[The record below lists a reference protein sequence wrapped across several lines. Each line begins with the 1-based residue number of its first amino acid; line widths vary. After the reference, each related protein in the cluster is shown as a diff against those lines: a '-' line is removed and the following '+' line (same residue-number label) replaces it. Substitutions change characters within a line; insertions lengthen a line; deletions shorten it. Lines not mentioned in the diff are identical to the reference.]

1 MKKIV
6 STLIAGL
13 MAFSLVV
20 MGCSN
25 DSSSDNTALM
35 LLVSASSASSGSSGS
50 GSSGGTKPAGGAV
63 NALSGAQAG
72 ATVDLSEYELSDKI
86 ALKVDK
92 AITVKNAILNGGYI
106 TVSEEATLDNV
117 DGGTIVLVGNGKN
130 ATLKDCDA
138 KNVIVKEAEGSR
150 GASDFTLK
158 INGGVVEN
166 IVNDGLNLTIKTT
179 KTTIKKLITKQ
190 SLVINSTEESKIEL
204 ISASAQITLA
214 GKLVIEKAVSENT
227 VKVASNTVSIKKGN
241 VEIVA
246 DDSEYAEDNLNI
258 ETIKAAVGELTDS
271 ESKEISNTLEAV
283 QKEAEEMNSN
293 IQAAEDEANKAL
305 EEYKKA
311 VVTFYLVD
319 EGQVLHEENVPL
331 AEVEKALETLTASIP
346 EGGKIEL
353 FSDEAC
359 TKPVDVKTIKAGDK
373 IYIKV
378 SGDIHDEPV
387 IPGEYVTVYYV
398 EEGKVSHEEKV
409 PLAAVEKV
417 LESMTAGGKIEL
429 FSDEACTKPVEVK
442 NIKAGD
448 KIYIKVSGDI
458 HDEPVIPGE
467 CVTFYVVY
475 EGQVLPDQRII
486 PFAEVEKA
494 LEALTASIPEGGKIE
509 FFSDEAC
516 TTPVD
521 VETIKAGDTIYIKVL
536 IPGGVVTVYFVDEG
550 EVSPGQKVPLTAV
563 EKYLEDMTASIP
575 EGGKIEFFSDEACT
589 TPVDVKDIKDGDKI
603 YIKVS
608 GDIHDEPVIPGEYVT
623 FYEVYEGQV
632 SPERKVPLAALENF
646 LEGMTAGMPAGVEIG
661 LFSDEACT
669 TPVDVET
676 IKAGDIIYIKYPEYS
691 DLPDVPG
698 EPDVDLPVVI
708 VNGENVP
715 LYTMIAD
722 LEDGQLFYINGEVN
736 MENADA
742 WLPMMGNVF
751 IFTYNENMN
760 AWKSETGSVKVNM
773 TRNAAENPYEKG
785 VKVDVWDKSENISFS
800 DKDTAIILNGLVQ
813 GKMYALVMTNS
824 TNDYNTDGKGKH
836 VELYEVVMGE

>member
-35 LLVSASSASSGSSGS
+35 LLVSASSGSSGS

-86 ALKVDK
+86 ALTVDK

-106 TVSEEATLDNV
+106 TVSAEATLDNV
-117 DGGTIVLVGNGKN
+117 EGGTIVLVGNGKN

-138 KNVIVKEAEGSR
+138 KNVIVKEAEPSR
-150 GASDFTLK
+150 EASDFTLK

-166 IVNDGLNLTIKTT
+166 IVNDGLNLTIKTS

-387 IPGEYVTVYYV
+387 TPGECVTFYVVY
-398 EEGKVSHEEKV
+398 EGQVLPDQRIV
-409 PLAAVEKV
+409 PLAEVEKA
-417 LESMTAGGKIEL
+417 LETWTTGIPGGGKIEL

-448 KIYIKVSGDI
+448 KIYVKVSGDI
-458 HDEPVIPGE
+458 HDEPVTPGE
-467 CVTFYVVY
+467 YVIVY
-475 EGQVLPDQRII
+475 FVDEGKVSPEQKVPL
-486 PFAEVEKA
+486 AELKA
-494 LEALTASIPEGGKIE
+494 MTAGKPEGVEI

-521 VETIKAGDTIYIKVL
+521 VTTIKAGDRIYIKYPEH
-536 IPGGVVTVYFVDEG
+536 IPGEPVTPGEYVIVYFVDEG
-550 EVSPGQKVPLTAV
+550 QVSPEQKVPLAEL
-563 EKYLEDMTASIP
+563 EKYLEDMTA
-575 EGGKIEFFSDEACT
+575 EM
-589 TPVDVKDIKDGDKI
+589 KD
-603 YIKVS
+603 
-608 GDIHDEPVIPGEYVT
+608 
-623 FYEVYEGQV
+623 
-632 SPERKVPLAALENF
+632 
-646 LEGMTAGMPAGVEIG
+646 GVEIE

-669 TPVDVET
+669 KPVDVKT
-676 IKAGDIIYIKYPEYS
+676 IKDGDTIYIKVSGHIPS
-691 DLPDVPG
+691 GDVTDLPPY
-698 EPDVDLPVVI
+698 VI
-708 VNGENVP
+708 VNGKNVF
-715 LYTMIAD
+715 LSTMIAD
-722 LEDGQLFYINGEVN
+722 LEDGQTFYINGEVN
-736 MENADA
+736 EESPNE
-742 WLPMMGNVF
+742 WRPMTDNVF

-773 TRNAAENPYEKG
+773 TRDTAAENPYADG
-785 VKVDVWDKSENISFS
+785 VRVSVWDIGENISFS
-800 DKDTAIILNGLVQ
+800 DTDTAIILNGLVQ

-824 TNDYNTDGKGKH
+824 TKPDNTDGKGKH
-836 VELYEVVMGE
+836 VELYEVADTVTLVTVIFGYEMESPNPLDTVKIMDGQKGFKLCADKDGTTEVNVEELKSGDTVYLIIDNM

>member
-35 LLVSASSASSGSSGS
+35 LLVSASSASSGS

-86 ALKVDK
+86 ALTVDK

-150 GASDFTLK
+150 GTSDFTLK

-166 IVNDGLNLTIKTT
+166 IVNDGLNLTIQTT

-227 VKVASNTVSIKKGN
+227 VKIASNTVSIKKGN

-271 ESKEISNTLEAV
+271 ECEAIYKTLTALE
-283 QKEAEEMNSN
+283 KEAEEMESK
-293 IQAAEDEANKAL
+293 IQAAEEEAKKAL
-305 EEYKKA
+305 EEYEKEQEKT
-311 VVTFYLVD
+311 VVTVYFVD
-319 EGQVLHEENVPL
+319 EGKVSPEQKVPL
-331 AEVEKALETLTASIP
+331 AELEKVLKSMTEGMQEGVE
-346 EGGKIEL
+346 IEL

-359 TKPVDVKTIKAGDK
+359 TKPVDVKTIKD
-373 IYIKV
+373 
-378 SGDIHDEPV
+378 
-387 IPGEYVTVYYV
+387 
-398 EEGKVSHEEKV
+398 
-409 PLAAVEKV
+409 
-417 LESMTAGGKIEL
+417 
-429 FSDEACTKPVEVK
+429 
-442 NIKAGD
+442 
-448 KIYIKVSGDI
+448 
-458 HDEPVIPGE
+458 
-467 CVTFYVVY
+467 
-475 EGQVLPDQRII
+475 
-486 PFAEVEKA
+486 
-494 LEALTASIPEGGKIE
+494 
-509 FFSDEAC
+509 
-516 TTPVD
+516 
-521 VETIKAGDTIYIKVL
+521 GDTIYIKV
-536 IPGGVVTVYFVDEG
+536 
-550 EVSPGQKVPLTAV
+550 
-563 EKYLEDMTASIP
+563 
-575 EGGKIEFFSDEACT
+575 
-589 TPVDVKDIKDGDKI
+589 
-603 YIKVS
+603 S
-608 GDIHDEPVIPGEYVT
+608 GLP
-623 FYEVYEGQV
+623 
-632 SPERKVPLAALENF
+632 
-646 LEGMTAGMPAGVEIG
+646 
-661 LFSDEACT
+661 
-669 TPVDVET
+669 
-676 IKAGDIIYIKYPEYS
+676 
-691 DLPDVPG
+691 DLPD
-698 EPDVDLPVVI
+698 EQYVI

-715 LYTMIAD
+715 LSTMIED
-722 LEDGQLFYINGEVN
+722 LENGQSFYINGEVN
-736 MENADA
+736 MEDANA
-742 WLPMMGNVF
+742 WLLMMENVF
-751 IFTYNENMN
+751 IFTYDENMN

-773 TRNAAENPYEKG
+773 TRDAEAADPYADD
-785 VKVDVWDKSENISFS
+785 VKVSVWDLGKNISYS
-800 DKDTAIILNGLVQ
+800 GTAISLNGLEQ
-813 GKMYALVMTNS
+813 GKTYALVMTNS

>member
-35 LLVSASSASSGSSGS
+35 LLVSASSGSSGS

-86 ALKVDK
+86 ALTVDK

-106 TVSEEATLDNV
+106 TVSAEATLDNV

-150 GASDFTLK
+150 GSSDFTLK

-166 IVNDGLNLTIKTT
+166 IVNDGLNLTIQTT

-373 IYIKV
+373 IYIKI

-387 IPGEYVTVYYV
+387 TPGEYVIVYFV
-398 EEGKVSHEEKV
+398 AEGQVSPEQKVS
-409 PLAAVEKV
+409 LAELKA
-417 LESMTAGGKIEL
+417 MTAGKPEGVEIF
-429 FSDEACTKPVEVK
+429 FSDEACTKPVDVET
-442 NIKAGD
+442 IKAGD
-448 KIYIKVSGDI
+448 KIYIKVSG
-458 HDEPVIPGE
+458 HIPG
-467 CVTFYVVY
+467 
-475 EGQVLPDQRII
+475 
-486 PFAEVEKA
+486 
-494 LEALTASIPEGGKIE
+494 
-509 FFSDEAC
+509 
-516 TTPVD
+516 
-521 VETIKAGDTIYIKVL
+521 
-536 IPGGVVTVYFVDEG
+536 
-550 EVSPGQKVPLTAV
+550 
-563 EKYLEDMTASIP
+563 
-575 EGGKIEFFSDEACT
+575 
-589 TPVDVKDIKDGDKI
+589 
-603 YIKVS
+603 
-608 GDIHDEPVIPGEYVT
+608 EPVIPGEYVT

-632 SPERKVPLAALENF
+632 SPERKVPLAELENF
-646 LEGMTAGMPAGVEIG
+646 LKGMTAGMPAGVEIG

-676 IKAGDIIYIKYPEYS
+676 IKAGDRIYIKYPEYI
-691 DLPDVPG
+691 PG

-722 LEDGQLFYINGEVN
+722 LEDGQSFYINGEVN
-736 MENADA
+736 MEDANA
-742 WLPMMGNVF
+742 WLPMTGNVF
-751 IFTYNENMN
+751 IFEYNEKMN
-760 AWKSETGSVKVNM
+760 AWGSKTGSVKVNM
-773 TRNAAENPYEKG
+773 TRNAAENPYEDG
-785 VKVDVWDKSENISFS
+785 VKVSVWDKSENISWEGG
-800 DKDTAIILNGLVQ
+800 AIGLNGLVQ

-824 TNDYNTDGKGKH
+824 TQANNTDGKGKH
-836 VELYEVVMGE
+836 VELYEVVMNGSMGE

>member
-13 MAFSLVV
+13 MAVSLVM

-35 LLVSASSASSGSSGS
+35 LLVSSSGSGS
-50 GSSGGTKPAGGAV
+50 GSSGGTVAAGGAV
-63 NALSGAQAG
+63 KALADAKTGE
-72 ATVDLSEYELSDKI
+72 TVDLSEYKLSDKI
-86 ALKVDK
+86 ALTVDK

-106 TVSEEATLDNV
+106 TVSAEATLDNV
-117 DGGTIVLVGNGKN
+117 EGGTIVLVGNGKN

-138 KNVIVKEAEGSR
+138 KNVIVKEAEPSR
-150 GASDFTLK
+150 EASDFTLK

-166 IVNDGLNLTIKTT
+166 IVNDGLNLTIKTS

-359 TKPVDVKTIKAGDK
+359 TKPV
-373 IYIKV
+373 
-378 SGDIHDEPV
+378 
-387 IPGEYVTVYYV
+387 
-398 EEGKVSHEEKV
+398 
-409 PLAAVEKV
+409 
-417 LESMTAGGKIEL
+417 
-429 FSDEACTKPVEVK
+429 EVK

-448 KIYIKVSGDI
+448 
-458 HDEPVIPGE
+458 
-467 CVTFYVVY
+467 
-475 EGQVLPDQRII
+475 
-486 PFAEVEKA
+486 
-494 LEALTASIPEGGKIE
+494 
-509 FFSDEAC
+509 
-516 TTPVD
+516 
-521 VETIKAGDTIYIKVL
+521 
-536 IPGGVVTVYFVDEG
+536 
-550 EVSPGQKVPLTAV
+550 
-563 EKYLEDMTASIP
+563 
-575 EGGKIEFFSDEACT
+575 
-589 TPVDVKDIKDGDKI
+589 
-603 YIKVS
+603 
-608 GDIHDEPVIPGEYVT
+608 
-623 FYEVYEGQV
+623 
-632 SPERKVPLAALENF
+632 
-646 LEGMTAGMPAGVEIG
+646 
-661 LFSDEACT
+661 
-669 TPVDVET
+669 
-676 IKAGDIIYIKYPEYS
+676 
-691 DLPDVPG
+691 
-698 EPDVDLPVVI
+698 
-708 VNGENVP
+708 
-715 LYTMIAD
+715 
-722 LEDGQLFYINGEVN
+722 
-736 MENADA
+736 
-742 WLPMMGNVF
+742 
-751 IFTYNENMN
+751 
-760 AWKSETGSVKVNM
+760 
-773 TRNAAENPYEKG
+773 
-785 VKVDVWDKSENISFS
+785 
-800 DKDTAIILNGLVQ
+800 
-813 GKMYALVMTNS
+813 
-824 TNDYNTDGKGKH
+824 
-836 VELYEVVMGE
+836 

>member
-35 LLVSASSASSGSSGS
+35 LLVSASSGSSGS

-86 ALKVDK
+86 ALTVDK

-106 TVSEEATLDNV
+106 TVSAEATLDNV

-166 IVNDGLNLTIKTT
+166 IVNDGLNLTIQTT

-387 IPGEYVTVYYV
+387 IPGECVTFYVVY
-398 EEGKVSHEEKV
+398 EGQVSPEQKV
-409 PLAAVEKV
+409 PLTAVEKY
-417 LESMTAGGKIEL
+417 LESMTAGMPAGVEIGL
-429 FSDEACTKPVEVK
+429 FSDEACTTPVDVET
-442 NIKAGD
+442 IKAGD

-475 EGQVLPDQRII
+475 EGQV
-486 PFAEVEKA
+486 
-494 LEALTASIPEGGKIE
+494 SPE
-509 FFSDEAC
+509 
-516 TTPVD
+516 
-521 VETIKAGDTIYIKVL
+521 
-536 IPGGVVTVYFVDEG
+536 
-550 EVSPGQKVPLTAV
+550 QKVPLTAV
-563 EKYLEDMTASIP
+563 EKYLES
-575 EGGKIEFFSDEACT
+575 
-589 TPVDVKDIKDGDKI
+589 
-603 YIKVS
+603 
-608 GDIHDEPVIPGEYVT
+608 
-623 FYEVYEGQV
+623 
-632 SPERKVPLAALENF
+632 
-646 LEGMTAGMPAGVEIG
+646 MTAGMPAGVEIG

-669 TPVDVET
+669 TPVDVTT
-676 IKAGDIIYIKYPEYS
+676 IKAGDRIYIKYPEYS
-691 DLPDVPG
+691 DLPDVNL
-698 EPDVDLPVVI
+698 PDVI
-708 VNGENVP
+708 VNGETVP
-715 LYTMIAD
+715 LSTMIED
-722 LEDGQLFYINGEVN
+722 LENGQSFYINGEVN
-736 MENADA
+736 MEDANA

-751 IFTYNENMN
+751 IFAYNEKMN
-760 AWKSETGSVKVNM
+760 AWGSKTGSVKVNM
-773 TRNAAENPYEKG
+773 TRNAAENPYENG
-785 VKVDVWDKSENISFS
+785 VKVSVWDKSENISWEGG
-800 DKDTAIILNGLVQ
+800 AIGLNGLVQ

-824 TNDYNTDGKGKH
+824 EQANNTDGKGKH
-836 VELYEVVMGE
+836 VELYEVAMNGIMGE

>member
-35 LLVSASSASSGSSGS
+35 LLVSASSASSGS

-86 ALKVDK
+86 ALTVDK

-106 TVSEEATLDNV
+106 TVSAEATLDNV

-166 IVNDGLNLTIKTT
+166 IVNDGLNLTIQTT

-359 TKPVDVKTIKAGDK
+359 TTPVDVTTIKAGDK
-373 IYIKV
+373 IYIK
-378 SGDIHDEPV
+378 
-387 IPGEYVTVYYV
+387 
-398 EEGKVSHEEKV
+398 
-409 PLAAVEKV
+409 
-417 LESMTAGGKIEL
+417 
-429 FSDEACTKPVEVK
+429 
-442 NIKAGD
+442 
-448 KIYIKVSGDI
+448 
-458 HDEPVIPGE
+458 
-467 CVTFYVVY
+467 
-475 EGQVLPDQRII
+475 
-486 PFAEVEKA
+486 
-494 LEALTASIPEGGKIE
+494 
-509 FFSDEAC
+509 
-516 TTPVD
+516 
-521 VETIKAGDTIYIKVL
+521 
-536 IPGGVVTVYFVDEG
+536 
-550 EVSPGQKVPLTAV
+550 
-563 EKYLEDMTASIP
+563 
-575 EGGKIEFFSDEACT
+575 
-589 TPVDVKDIKDGDKI
+589 
-603 YIKVS
+603 
-608 GDIHDEPVIPGEYVT
+608 
-623 FYEVYEGQV
+623 
-632 SPERKVPLAALENF
+632 
-646 LEGMTAGMPAGVEIG
+646 
-661 LFSDEACT
+661 
-669 TPVDVET
+669 
-676 IKAGDIIYIKYPEYS
+676 YPEYI
-691 DLPDVPG
+691 PG

-715 LYTMIAD
+715 LSTMIED
-722 LEDGQLFYINGEVN
+722 LENGQSFYINGEVN
-736 MENADA
+736 MEDANA
-742 WLPMMGNVF
+742 WLPMTGNVF
-751 IFTYNENMN
+751 IFEYNEKMN
-760 AWKSETGSVKVNM
+760 AWGSKTGSVKVNM
-773 TRNAAENPYEKG
+773 TRNAAENPYENG
-785 VKVDVWDKSENISFS
+785 VKVSVWDKSENISWA
-800 DKDTAIILNGLVQ
+800 DTAISLDGLVQ
-813 GKMYALVMTNS
+813 GKTYALVMTNS
-824 TNDYNTDGKGKH
+824 TQANNTDGKGKH
-836 VELYEVVMGE
+836 VELYEVVMNGSMGE

>member
-13 MAFSLVV
+13 MAVSLVM

-35 LLVSASSASSGSSGS
+35 LLVSSSVSSSGSSD
-50 GSSGGTKPAGGAV
+50 GTVAAGGAV
-63 NALSGAQAG
+63 KALADAKAG
-72 ATVDLSEYELSDKI
+72 ETVDLSEYKLSDKI
-86 ALKVDK
+86 ALTVDK
-92 AITVKNAILNGGYI
+92 AITVKNAKLNGGYI
-106 TVSEEATLDNV
+106 TVSEKATLDNV
-117 DGGTIVLVGNGKN
+117 DGGTIVLDGNGKN
-130 ATLKDCDA
+130 ATLKDCDV
-138 KNVIVKEAEGSR
+138 KNVIVKEAELSR
-150 GASDFTLK
+150 GVSDFTLK
-158 INGGVVEN
+158 IIGGIVEN
-166 IVNDGLNLTIKTT
+166 IVNNIQGLAIETT

-190 SLVINSTEESKIEL
+190 NLVINSTDDSKIEL
-204 ISASAQITLA
+204 ISASEQITLA
-214 GKLVIEKAVSENT
+214 GKLVIEKAVSEKT
-227 VKVASNTVSIKKGN
+227 VKVASNTVSIKKGK

-258 ETIKAAVGELTDS
+258 ETIKAAVDELTDS
-271 ESKEISNTLEAV
+271 ESKEISNTLEDLK
-283 QKEAEEMNSN
+283 KEAEEMESN

-311 VVTFYLVD
+311 VVTFYLVE
-319 EGQVLHEENVPL
+319 EGKVSHEENVPL

-359 TKPVDVKTIKAGDK
+359 TKPVEVKNIKAGDK

-387 IPGEYVTVYYV
+387 TPGECVTFYVVY
-398 EEGKVSHEEKV
+398 EGQVLPDQRIV
-409 PLAAVEKV
+409 PLAEVEKA
-417 LESMTAGGKIEL
+417 LETWTTGGKIEL

-467 CVTFYVVY
+467 YFIVCFVD
-475 EGQVLPDQRII
+475 EGQVSSEQKVPLS
-486 PFAEVEKA
+486 E
-494 LEALTASIPEGGKIE
+494 LENFLKSMTVGGKIE
-509 FFSDEAC
+509 
-516 TTPVD
+516 
-521 VETIKAGDTIYIKVL
+521 
-536 IPGGVVTVYFVDEG
+536 
-550 EVSPGQKVPLTAV
+550 
-563 EKYLEDMTASIP
+563 
-575 EGGKIEFFSDEACT
+575 
-589 TPVDVKDIKDGDKI
+589 
-603 YIKVS
+603 
-608 GDIHDEPVIPGEYVT
+608 
-623 FYEVYEGQV
+623 
-632 SPERKVPLAALENF
+632 
-646 LEGMTAGMPAGVEIG
+646 

-676 IKAGDIIYIKYPEYS
+676 IKAGDKIYIKYPEIS
-691 DLPDVPG
+691 DLPDVP
-698 EPDVDLPVVI
+698 DLPDEPYAI

-715 LYTMIAD
+715 LSTMFAD
-722 LEDGQLFYINGEVN
+722 LENGQSFYINGEVN
-736 MENADA
+736 MGNENG
-742 WLPMMGNVF
+742 WLPMTGNVF
-751 IFTYNENMN
+751 IFEYDEKMN
-760 AWKSETGSVKVNM
+760 AWGSKTGSVKVNM
-773 TRNAAENPYEKG
+773 TRNAKAADPYADG
-785 VKVDVWDKSENISFS
+785 VRVSVWDKSENISFS

>member
-13 MAFSLVV
+13 MAFSLVM

-25 DSSSDNTALM
+25 DSSSDNSALM
-35 LLVSASSASSGSSGS
+35 LLVSGSGSGS
-50 GSSGGTKPAGGAV
+50 GSSGGTVAAGGAV
-63 NALSGAQAG
+63 KALADAKTGE
-72 ATVDLSEYELSDKI
+72 TVDLSEYKLSDKI
-86 ALKVDK
+86 ALTVDK

-166 IVNDGLNLTIKTT
+166 IVNDGLNLTIQTT

-214 GKLVIEKAVSENT
+214 GKLVIEKAVSENI

-373 IYIKV
+373 IYIKI

-387 IPGEYVTVYYV
+387 TPGECVTFYVVYKGQV
-398 EEGKVSHEEKV
+398 LPDQRIV
-409 PLAAVEKV
+409 PLAEVEKA
-417 LESMTAGGKIEL
+417 LETWTTGIPGGGKIEL

-458 HDEPVIPGE
+458 HDEPVTPGEYVIVYFVDEGKVSPEQKVPLAELKAMTAGKPEGVEIFFSDEACTTPVDVTTIKAGDKIYIKYPEHIPGEPVTPGE

-475 EGQVLPDQRII
+475 EGQVSH
-486 PFAEVEKA
+486 E
-494 LEALTASIPEGGKIE
+494 
-509 FFSDEAC
+509 
-516 TTPVD
+516 
-521 VETIKAGDTIYIKVL
+521 
-536 IPGGVVTVYFVDEG
+536 
-550 EVSPGQKVPLTAV
+550 QKVPLA
-563 EKYLEDMTASIP
+563 E
-575 EGGKIEFFSDEACT
+575 
-589 TPVDVKDIKDGDKI
+589 
-603 YIKVS
+603 
-608 GDIHDEPVIPGEYVT
+608 
-623 FYEVYEGQV
+623 
-632 SPERKVPLAALENF
+632 LENF
-646 LEGMTAGMPAGVEIG
+646 LKGMTAGMPAGVEIG

-676 IKAGDIIYIKYPEYS
+676 IKAGDKIYIKYPEYI
-691 DLPDVPG
+691 PG

-722 LEDGQLFYINGEVN
+722 LEDGQSFYINGEVN
-736 MENADA
+736 MGNENG
-742 WLPMMGNVF
+742 WLPMMENVF
-751 IFTYNENMN
+751 IFMYDEKMN
-760 AWKSETGSVKVNM
+760 AWGSKTGSVKVNM
-773 TRNAAENPYEKG
+773 TRDEAAENPYADG
-785 VKVDVWDKSENISFS
+785 VKVVVWDKGENISWAEG
-800 DKDTAIILNGLVQ
+800 AISLDGLVQ

-824 TNDYNTDGKGKH
+824 KQDANTDGKGKH
-836 VELYEVVMGE
+836 VELYEVVMNGSMGE

>member
-35 LLVSASSASSGSSGS
+35 LLVSASSASSGS

-86 ALKVDK
+86 ALTVDK

-150 GASDFTLK
+150 GTSDFTLK

-166 IVNDGLNLTIKTT
+166 IVNDGLNLTIQTT

-227 VKVASNTVSIKKGN
+227 VKIASNTVSIKKGN

-258 ETIKAAVGELTDS
+258 EPIKAAVGELTDS
-271 ESKEISNTLEAV
+271 ECEAIYKTLTALE
-283 QKEAEEMNSN
+283 KEAEEMESK
-293 IQAAEDEANKAL
+293 IQAAEEEAKKAL
-305 EEYKKA
+305 EEYEKEQEKT
-311 VVTFYLVD
+311 VVTVYFVD
-319 EGQVLHEENVPL
+319 EGKVSPEQKVPL
-331 AEVEKALETLTASIP
+331 AELEKVLKSMTEGMQEGVE
-346 EGGKIEL
+346 IEL

-359 TKPVDVKTIKAGDK
+359 TKPVDVKTIKD
-373 IYIKV
+373 
-378 SGDIHDEPV
+378 
-387 IPGEYVTVYYV
+387 
-398 EEGKVSHEEKV
+398 
-409 PLAAVEKV
+409 
-417 LESMTAGGKIEL
+417 
-429 FSDEACTKPVEVK
+429 
-442 NIKAGD
+442 
-448 KIYIKVSGDI
+448 
-458 HDEPVIPGE
+458 
-467 CVTFYVVY
+467 
-475 EGQVLPDQRII
+475 
-486 PFAEVEKA
+486 
-494 LEALTASIPEGGKIE
+494 
-509 FFSDEAC
+509 
-516 TTPVD
+516 
-521 VETIKAGDTIYIKVL
+521 GDTIYIKV
-536 IPGGVVTVYFVDEG
+536 
-550 EVSPGQKVPLTAV
+550 
-563 EKYLEDMTASIP
+563 
-575 EGGKIEFFSDEACT
+575 
-589 TPVDVKDIKDGDKI
+589 
-603 YIKVS
+603 S
-608 GDIHDEPVIPGEYVT
+608 GLP
-623 FYEVYEGQV
+623 
-632 SPERKVPLAALENF
+632 
-646 LEGMTAGMPAGVEIG
+646 
-661 LFSDEACT
+661 
-669 TPVDVET
+669 
-676 IKAGDIIYIKYPEYS
+676 
-691 DLPDVPG
+691 DLPD
-698 EPDVDLPVVI
+698 EQYVI

-715 LYTMIAD
+715 LSTMIED
-722 LEDGQLFYINGEVN
+722 LENGQSFYINGEVN
-736 MENADA
+736 MEDANA
-742 WLPMMGNVF
+742 WLLMMENVF
-751 IFTYNENMN
+751 IFTYDENMN

-773 TRNAAENPYEKG
+773 TRDAEAADPYADD
-785 VKVDVWDKSENISFS
+785 VKVSVWDLGKNISYS
-800 DKDTAIILNGLVQ
+800 GTAISLNGLEQ
-813 GKMYALVMTNS
+813 GKTYALVMTNS

>member
-35 LLVSASSASSGSSGS
+35 LLVSASSGSSGS

-86 ALKVDK
+86 ALTVDK

-106 TVSEEATLDNV
+106 TVSAEATLDNV

-166 IVNDGLNLTIKTT
+166 IVNDGLNLTIQTT

-387 IPGEYVTVYYV
+387 TPGECVTFYVVY
-398 EEGKVSHEEKV
+398 EGQVLPDQRIV
-409 PLAAVEKV
+409 PLAEVEKA
-417 LESMTAGGKIEL
+417 LETWTTGIPGGGKIEL

-448 KIYIKVSGDI
+448 KIYVKVSGDI
-458 HDEPVIPGE
+458 PG
-467 CVTFYVVY
+467 
-475 EGQVLPDQRII
+475 
-486 PFAEVEKA
+486 
-494 LEALTASIPEGGKIE
+494 
-509 FFSDEAC
+509 
-516 TTPVD
+516 
-521 VETIKAGDTIYIKVL
+521 
-536 IPGGVVTVYFVDEG
+536 
-550 EVSPGQKVPLTAV
+550 
-563 EKYLEDMTASIP
+563 
-575 EGGKIEFFSDEACT
+575 
-589 TPVDVKDIKDGDKI
+589 
-603 YIKVS
+603 
-608 GDIHDEPVIPGEYVT
+608 EPVIPGEYFIVC
-623 FYEVYEGQV
+623 FVDEGQV
-632 SPERKVPLAALENF
+632 SPEQKVPLAELENF
-646 LEGMTAGMPAGVEIG
+646 LKSMTAGGKIE

-676 IKAGDIIYIKYPEYS
+676 IEAGDKIYIKYPEYI
-691 DLPDVPG
+691 
-698 EPDVDLPVVI
+698 PV
-708 VNGENVP
+708 NQ
-715 LYTMIAD
+715 M
-722 LEDGQLFYINGEVN
+722 
-736 MENADA
+736 
-742 WLPMMGNVF
+742 
-751 IFTYNENMN
+751 
-760 AWKSETGSVKVNM
+760 
-773 TRNAAENPYEKG
+773 
-785 VKVDVWDKSENISFS
+785 
-800 DKDTAIILNGLVQ
+800 
-813 GKMYALVMTNS
+813 
-824 TNDYNTDGKGKH
+824 
-836 VELYEVVMGE
+836 

>member
-35 LLVSASSASSGSSGS
+35 LLVSASSASSGS

-86 ALKVDK
+86 ALTVDK

-166 IVNDGLNLTIKTT
+166 IVNDGLNLTIQTT

-227 VKVASNTVSIKKGN
+227 VKIASNTVSIKKGN

-271 ESKEISNTLEAV
+271 ECEAIYKTLTALE
-283 QKEAEEMNSN
+283 KEAEEMESK
-293 IQAAEDEANKAL
+293 IQAAEEEAKKAL
-305 EEYKKA
+305 EEYEKEQEKT
-311 VVTFYLVD
+311 VVTVYFVD
-319 EGQVLHEENVPL
+319 EGKVSPEQKVPL
-331 AEVEKALETLTASIP
+331 AELEKVLESMTADDVEI
-346 EGGKIEL
+346 GL

-373 IYIKV
+373 IYIQV
-378 SGDIHDEPV
+378 LISGGV
-387 IPGEYVTVYYV
+387 VTVYFV
-398 EEGKVSHEEKV
+398 DEGQVLPEQKV
-409 PLAAVEKV
+409 PLAELEKV
-417 LESMTAGGKIEL
+417 LKSMTEGMQEGVEIEL
-429 FSDEACTKPVEVK
+429 FSDEACTKPVDVK
-442 NIKAGD
+442 
-448 KIYIKVSGDI
+448 
-458 HDEPVIPGE
+458 
-467 CVTFYVVY
+467 
-475 EGQVLPDQRII
+475 
-486 PFAEVEKA
+486 
-494 LEALTASIPEGGKIE
+494 
-509 FFSDEAC
+509 
-516 TTPVD
+516 
-521 VETIKAGDTIYIKVL
+521 TIKDGDTIYIKV
-536 IPGGVVTVYFVDEG
+536 
-550 EVSPGQKVPLTAV
+550 
-563 EKYLEDMTASIP
+563 
-575 EGGKIEFFSDEACT
+575 
-589 TPVDVKDIKDGDKI
+589 
-603 YIKVS
+603 S
-608 GDIHDEPVIPGEYVT
+608 GLP
-623 FYEVYEGQV
+623 
-632 SPERKVPLAALENF
+632 
-646 LEGMTAGMPAGVEIG
+646 
-661 LFSDEACT
+661 
-669 TPVDVET
+669 
-676 IKAGDIIYIKYPEYS
+676 
-691 DLPDVPG
+691 DLPD
-698 EPDVDLPVVI
+698 EQYVI

-715 LYTMIAD
+715 LSTMIED

-736 MENADA
+736 MGNENG

-751 IFTYNENMN
+751 TFTYDEKMN
-760 AWKSETGSVKVNM
+760 AWGSKTGSVKVNM
-773 TRNAAENPYEKG
+773 TRDEAAENPYADG
-785 VKVDVWDKSENISFS
+785 VKVVVWDKGENISWA
-800 DKDTAIILNGLVQ
+800 DGAISLDGLVQ
-813 GKMYALVMTNS
+813 GKSYALVMTNS
-824 TNDYNTDGKGKH
+824 TQANNTDGKGKH
-836 VELYEVVMGE
+836 VELYEVVMNGSMGE

>member
-35 LLVSASSASSGSSGS
+35 LLVSASSASSGS

-86 ALKVDK
+86 ALTVDK

-166 IVNDGLNLTIKTT
+166 IVNDGLNLTIQTT

-227 VKVASNTVSIKKGN
+227 VKIASNTVSIKKGN

-271 ESKEISNTLEAV
+271 ECEAIYKTLTALE
-283 QKEAEEMNSN
+283 KEAEEMESK
-293 IQAAEDEANKAL
+293 IQAAEEEAKKAL
-305 EEYKKA
+305 EEYEKEQEKT
-311 VVTFYLVD
+311 VVTVYFVD
-319 EGQVLHEENVPL
+319 EGKVSPEQKVPL
-331 AEVEKALETLTASIP
+331 AELEKVLEGMTADDVE
-346 EGGKIEL
+346 IEL

-359 TKPVDVKTIKAGDK
+359 TKPVDVKTIKD
-373 IYIKV
+373 
-378 SGDIHDEPV
+378 
-387 IPGEYVTVYYV
+387 
-398 EEGKVSHEEKV
+398 
-409 PLAAVEKV
+409 
-417 LESMTAGGKIEL
+417 
-429 FSDEACTKPVEVK
+429 
-442 NIKAGD
+442 
-448 KIYIKVSGDI
+448 
-458 HDEPVIPGE
+458 
-467 CVTFYVVY
+467 
-475 EGQVLPDQRII
+475 
-486 PFAEVEKA
+486 
-494 LEALTASIPEGGKIE
+494 
-509 FFSDEAC
+509 
-516 TTPVD
+516 
-521 VETIKAGDTIYIKVL
+521 GDTIYIKV
-536 IPGGVVTVYFVDEG
+536 
-550 EVSPGQKVPLTAV
+550 
-563 EKYLEDMTASIP
+563 
-575 EGGKIEFFSDEACT
+575 
-589 TPVDVKDIKDGDKI
+589 
-603 YIKVS
+603 S
-608 GDIHDEPVIPGEYVT
+608 GLP
-623 FYEVYEGQV
+623 
-632 SPERKVPLAALENF
+632 
-646 LEGMTAGMPAGVEIG
+646 
-661 LFSDEACT
+661 
-669 TPVDVET
+669 
-676 IKAGDIIYIKYPEYS
+676 
-691 DLPDVPG
+691 DLPD
-698 EPDVDLPVVI
+698 EQYVI

-715 LYTMIAD
+715 LSTMIED

-736 MENADA
+736 MGNENG

-751 IFTYNENMN
+751 TFTYDEKMN
-760 AWKSETGSVKVNM
+760 AWGSKTGSVKVNM
-773 TRNAAENPYEKG
+773 TRDEAAENPYADG
-785 VKVDVWDKSENISFS
+785 VKVAVWDLGKNISHS
-800 DKDTAIILNGLVQ
+800 GGAISLNGLEQ

-824 TNDYNTDGKGKH
+824 TNAYNTDGKGKH
-836 VELYEVVMGE
+836 VELYEVAMNGSMGE

>member
-35 LLVSASSASSGSSGS
+35 LLVSASSASSGS

-86 ALKVDK
+86 ALTVDK

-106 TVSEEATLDNV
+106 TVSAEATLDNV

-166 IVNDGLNLTIKTT
+166 IVNDGLNLTIQTT

-271 ESKEISNTLEAV
+271 ESKEISNTLEDLK
-283 QKEAEEMNSN
+283 KEAEEMESN

-319 EGQVLHEENVPL
+319 EGKVSHEENVPL

-359 TKPVDVKTIKAGDK
+359 TKPVDVKTIKAGDT
-373 IYIKV
+373 IYIQV
-378 SGDIHDEPV
+378 LISGGV
-387 IPGEYVTVYYV
+387 VTVCFV
-398 EEGKVSHEEKV
+398 DEGKVSPEQKL
-409 PLAAVEKV
+409 PLAELEKV
-417 LESMTAGGKIEL
+417 LKSMTEGMQEGVEIEL
-429 FSDEACTKPVEVK
+429 FSDEACTKPVDVK
-442 NIKAGD
+442 
-448 KIYIKVSGDI
+448 
-458 HDEPVIPGE
+458 
-467 CVTFYVVY
+467 
-475 EGQVLPDQRII
+475 
-486 PFAEVEKA
+486 
-494 LEALTASIPEGGKIE
+494 
-509 FFSDEAC
+509 
-516 TTPVD
+516 
-521 VETIKAGDTIYIKVL
+521 TIKDGDTIYIKV
-536 IPGGVVTVYFVDEG
+536 
-550 EVSPGQKVPLTAV
+550 
-563 EKYLEDMTASIP
+563 
-575 EGGKIEFFSDEACT
+575 
-589 TPVDVKDIKDGDKI
+589 
-603 YIKVS
+603 S
-608 GDIHDEPVIPGEYVT
+608 GLP
-623 FYEVYEGQV
+623 
-632 SPERKVPLAALENF
+632 
-646 LEGMTAGMPAGVEIG
+646 
-661 LFSDEACT
+661 
-669 TPVDVET
+669 
-676 IKAGDIIYIKYPEYS
+676 
-691 DLPDVPG
+691 DLPD
-698 EPDVDLPVVI
+698 EQYVI

-715 LYTMIAD
+715 LSTMIED

-736 MENADA
+736 MGNENG
-742 WLPMMGNVF
+742 WLPMMENVF
-751 IFTYNENMN
+751 IFEYDENMN

-773 TRNAAENPYEKG
+773 TRDAEAADPYADG
-785 VKVDVWDKSENISFS
+785 VKVAVWDLGKNISHS
-800 DKDTAIILNGLVQ
+800 GGAIILNGLVQ

>member
-35 LLVSASSASSGSSGS
+35 LLVSASSASSGS

-86 ALKVDK
+86 ALTVDK

-166 IVNDGLNLTIKTT
+166 IVNDGLNLTIQTT

-227 VKVASNTVSIKKGN
+227 VKIASNTVSIKKGN

-271 ESKEISNTLEAV
+271 ECEAIYKTLTALE
-283 QKEAEEMNSN
+283 KEAEEMESK
-293 IQAAEDEANKAL
+293 IQAAEEEAKKAL
-305 EEYKKA
+305 EEYEKEQEKT
-311 VVTFYLVD
+311 VVTVYFVD
-319 EGQVLHEENVPL
+319 EGKVSPEQKVPL
-331 AEVEKALETLTASIP
+331 AELEKVLESMTADDVEI
-346 EGGKIEL
+346 GL

-373 IYIKV
+373 IYIQV
-378 SGDIHDEPV
+378 LISGGV
-387 IPGEYVTVYYV
+387 VTVYFV
-398 EEGKVSHEEKV
+398 DEGQVLPEQKV
-409 PLAAVEKV
+409 PLAELEKV
-417 LESMTAGGKIEL
+417 LKSMTEGMQEGVEIEL
-429 FSDEACTKPVEVK
+429 FSDEACTKPVDVK
-442 NIKAGD
+442 
-448 KIYIKVSGDI
+448 
-458 HDEPVIPGE
+458 
-467 CVTFYVVY
+467 
-475 EGQVLPDQRII
+475 
-486 PFAEVEKA
+486 
-494 LEALTASIPEGGKIE
+494 
-509 FFSDEAC
+509 
-516 TTPVD
+516 
-521 VETIKAGDTIYIKVL
+521 TIKDGDTIYIKVHEL
-536 IPGGVVTVYFVDEG
+536 P
-550 EVSPGQKVPLTAV
+550 
-563 EKYLEDMTASIP
+563 
-575 EGGKIEFFSDEACT
+575 
-589 TPVDVKDIKDGDKI
+589 
-603 YIKVS
+603 
-608 GDIHDEPVIPGEYVT
+608 
-623 FYEVYEGQV
+623 
-632 SPERKVPLAALENF
+632 
-646 LEGMTAGMPAGVEIG
+646 
-661 LFSDEACT
+661 
-669 TPVDVET
+669 
-676 IKAGDIIYIKYPEYS
+676 
-691 DLPDVPG
+691 DLPD
-698 EPDVDLPVVI
+698 EPDVI

-715 LYTMIAD
+715 LSTMIED

-736 MENADA
+736 MEDANA
-742 WLPMMGNVF
+742 WLPMTGNVF
-751 IFTYNENMN
+751 IFAYNEKMN
-760 AWKSETGSVKVNM
+760 AWGSKTGSVKVNM
-773 TRNAAENPYEKG
+773 TRNAAENPYEDG
-785 VKVDVWDKSENISFS
+785 VKVSVWDKSENISWA
-800 DKDTAIILNGLVQ
+800 DTAISLNGLEQ
-813 GKMYALVMTNS
+813 GKTYALVMTNS
-824 TNDYNTDGKGKH
+824 TQANNTDGKGKH
-836 VELYEVVMGE
+836 VELYEVVMNGSMGE

>member
-1 MKKIV
+1 M
-6 STLIAGL
+6 
-13 MAFSLVV
+13 
-20 MGCSN
+20 
-25 DSSSDNTALM
+25 
-35 LLVSASSASSGSSGS
+35 LVSASSASSGS

-86 ALKVDK
+86 ALTVDK

-106 TVSEEATLDNV
+106 TVSAEATLDNV

-166 IVNDGLNLTIKTT
+166 IVNDGLNLTIQTT

-387 IPGEYVTVYYV
+387 T
-398 EEGKVSHEEKV
+398 
-409 PLAAVEKV
+409 
-417 LESMTAGGKIEL
+417 
-429 FSDEACTKPVEVK
+429 
-442 NIKAGD
+442 
-448 KIYIKVSGDI
+448 
-458 HDEPVIPGE
+458 PGE

-475 EGQVLPDQRII
+475 EGQVSPEQKVSL
-486 PFAEVEKA
+486 AELKA
-494 LEALTASIPEGGKIE
+494 MTAGKPEGVEI

-521 VETIKAGDTIYIKVL
+521 VETIKAGDRIYIKYPEH
-536 IPGGVVTVYFVDEG
+536 IPGEPVTPGEYVIVYFVAEG
-550 EVSPGQKVPLTAV
+550 QVSPEQKVSLA
-563 EKYLEDMTASIP
+563 ELKAMTAGIP
-575 EGGKIEFFSDEACT
+575 EGVEIGFFSDEACT
-589 TPVDVKDIKDGDKI
+589 TPVDV
-603 YIKVS
+603 
-608 GDIHDEPVIPGEYVT
+608 T
-623 FYEVYEGQV
+623 
-632 SPERKVPLAALENF
+632 
-646 LEGMTAGMPAGVEIG
+646 
-661 LFSDEACT
+661 
-669 TPVDVET
+669 T
-676 IKAGDIIYIKYPEYS
+676 IKAGDKIYIKYPEYI
-691 DLPDVPG
+691 PG

-715 LYTMIAD
+715 LSTMIED
-722 LEDGQLFYINGEVN
+722 LENGQSFYINGEVN
-736 MENADA
+736 MEDANA
-742 WLPMMGNVF
+742 WLPMTGNVF
-751 IFTYNENMN
+751 IFEYNEKMN
-760 AWKSETGSVKVNM
+760 AWGSKTGSVKVNM
-773 TRNAAENPYEKG
+773 TRNAAENPYENG
-785 VKVDVWDKSENISFS
+785 VKVSVWDKSENISWA
-800 DKDTAIILNGLVQ
+800 DTAISLDGLVQ
-813 GKMYALVMTNS
+813 GKTYALVMTNS
-824 TNDYNTDGKGKH
+824 TQANNTDGKGKH
-836 VELYEVVMGE
+836 VELYEVVMNGSMGE

>member
-6 STLIAGL
+6 STLIVGL

-35 LLVSASSASSGSSGS
+35 LLVSASSASSGS

-117 DGGTIVLVGNGKN
+117 DGGIIVLVGNGKN

-204 ISASAQITLA
+204 ISASEQITLA
-214 GKLVIEKAVSENT
+214 GKLVIEKAVSEKT

-305 EEYKKA
+305 EEYKKEQEKT
-311 VVTFYLVD
+311 VVTVYFVD
-319 EGQVLHEENVPL
+319 EGKVSPEQKVPL
-331 AEVEKALETLTASIP
+331 AELEKLLEGMTADDVE
-346 EGGKIEL
+346 IEL

-359 TKPVDVKTIKAGDK
+359 TKPVDVKTIKD
-373 IYIKV
+373 
-378 SGDIHDEPV
+378 
-387 IPGEYVTVYYV
+387 
-398 EEGKVSHEEKV
+398 
-409 PLAAVEKV
+409 
-417 LESMTAGGKIEL
+417 
-429 FSDEACTKPVEVK
+429 
-442 NIKAGD
+442 
-448 KIYIKVSGDI
+448 
-458 HDEPVIPGE
+458 
-467 CVTFYVVY
+467 
-475 EGQVLPDQRII
+475 
-486 PFAEVEKA
+486 
-494 LEALTASIPEGGKIE
+494 
-509 FFSDEAC
+509 
-516 TTPVD
+516 
-521 VETIKAGDTIYIKVL
+521 GDTIYIKV
-536 IPGGVVTVYFVDEG
+536 
-550 EVSPGQKVPLTAV
+550 
-563 EKYLEDMTASIP
+563 
-575 EGGKIEFFSDEACT
+575 
-589 TPVDVKDIKDGDKI
+589 
-603 YIKVS
+603 S
-608 GDIHDEPVIPGEYVT
+608 GLP
-623 FYEVYEGQV
+623 
-632 SPERKVPLAALENF
+632 
-646 LEGMTAGMPAGVEIG
+646 
-661 LFSDEACT
+661 
-669 TPVDVET
+669 
-676 IKAGDIIYIKYPEYS
+676 
-691 DLPDVPG
+691 DLPD
-698 EPDVDLPVVI
+698 EPYVI

-715 LYTMIAD
+715 LSTMIED
-722 LEDGQLFYINGEVN
+722 LENGQSFYINGEVN
-736 MENADA
+736 MKDANA
-742 WLPMMGNVF
+742 WLPMTGNVF
-751 IFTYNENMN
+751 IFEYDEKMN
-760 AWKSETGSVKVNM
+760 AWGSETGSVKVNM
-773 TRNAAENPYEKG
+773 TRNAAENPYENG
-785 VKVDVWDKSENISFS
+785 VKVSVWDKSENISWA
-800 DKDTAIILNGLVQ
+800 DTAISLNGLEQ

-824 TNDYNTDGKGKH
+824 TQASNTDGKGKH